1 MGARQR
7 KKEQRPSKAQAPK
20 RTTRPR
26 KLKINPIH
34 NDKKPNDKKPN
45 HGYQAS
51 GSQNH
56 PMPNNRPS
64 QPPHQTRQY
73 LTGGGDR
80 NRTDDLLLAKQAL
93 SQLSYTPGSEA
104 SNQKPEQK
112 TAVRPLPS
120 VPRPAPVEGLASDWW
135 AGEDLNLR
143 PHAYQARALTN

>member
-93 SQLSYTPGSEA
+93 SQLSYTPSQMSGIRDQKGLFLGSCFFLLI
-104 SNQKPEQK
+104 PD
-112 TAVRPLPS
+112 T
-120 VPRPAPVEGLASDWW
+120 
-135 AGEDLNLR
+135 
-143 PHAYQARALTN
+143 